1 MFRTLSAAVLCALVA
16 LAAPTTAAAQ
26 AQAANGNIE
35 GIVKDTTGAPLP
47 GVSVTVTNMD
57 TGTARTSVTNDEGVY
72 RAILL
77 PLGRY
82 RVIAELQ
89 GFKTFEQQ
97 GITLSAGQTALI
109 NIQLGVGSV
118 VRDGDRHERVA
129 GRAARQD

>member
-1 MFRTLSAAVLCALVA
+1 MFRVLSAAVLSVLVA
-16 LAAPTTAAAQ
+16 LSAPTAAAAQ

-35 GIVKDTTGAPLP
+35 GIVRDTTGAALP

-57 TGTARTSVTNDEGVY
+57 TGTARTSITNDEGVY

-82 RVIAELQ
+82 RIVAELQ

-109 NIQLGVGSV
+109 NVAARRRERR
-118 VRDGDRHERVA
+118 RDGDGDERVA
-129 GRAARQD
+129 DCPAGQD